1 MSRAPIPSDKKFSFN
16 KSMKQVCIYSFPKK
30 VLLSFAKHKRK
41 TPLENI
47 EDIEILR
54 FLEMGLKIKLIKL
67 NDKSIAVDTKEDYRK
82 VLKIKS

>member
-1 MSRAPIPSDKKFSFN
+1 M
-16 KSMKQVCIYSFPKK
+16 Q
-30 VLLSFAKHKRK
+30 HKRK

-67 NDKSIAVDTKEDYRK
+67 NDKSIAVDTKEDYKK
-82 VLKIKS
+82 VLKLNLNFFKKCFIIYIISH